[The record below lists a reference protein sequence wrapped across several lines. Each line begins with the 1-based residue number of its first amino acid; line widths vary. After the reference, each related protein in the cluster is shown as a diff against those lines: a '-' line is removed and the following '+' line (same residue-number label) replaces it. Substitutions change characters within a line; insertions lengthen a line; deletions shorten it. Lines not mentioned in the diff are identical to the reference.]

1 MINKSA
7 IKRILI
13 EKYGKKINKKAID
26 RLQQLL
32 IQDLEKILF
41 NASRKSDL
49 RGRKI
54 INENDL
60 DE

>member
-1 MINKSA
+1 MISKSK

-13 EKYGKKINKKAID
+13 EKYSKKIGEKAID
-26 RLQQLL
+26 RLQKVI

-41 NASRKSDL
+41 NASRKADL

-54 INENDL
+54 INEKDL

>member
-1 MINKSA
+1 MISKSN

-13 EKYGKKINKKAID
+13 EKYSKKISKKAID
-26 RLQQLL
+26 RLQKFI

-41 NASRKSDL
+41 KASRKADL

-54 INENDL
+54 INENDF